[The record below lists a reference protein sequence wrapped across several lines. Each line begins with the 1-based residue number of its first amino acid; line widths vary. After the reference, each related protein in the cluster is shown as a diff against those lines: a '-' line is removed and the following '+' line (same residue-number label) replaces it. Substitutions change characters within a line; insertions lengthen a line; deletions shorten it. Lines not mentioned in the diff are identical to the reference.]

1 MAKAFISYKHDAT
14 PDVRLADHFV
24 QYLTQQG
31 HEVFIDKQIPLGENW
46 STVIGQKIEE
56 SNFLIV
62 LLSEHSVA
70 SEMVIQE
77 VSIAHSLKKERG
89 SPTIIPIRVAY
100 TVSYTQM
107 PYKLGAMLE
116 LLQDTSWTEDG
127 DEIEIGQKL
136 DLAIGQNQPFQGN
149 SSPVQNSNIVA
160 LACDGNPLQSDVK
173 LVSPLPAFDP
183 QWLKELDAPGGGA
196 VRLESPFYV
205 DRSVDGE
212 AKEQLLHQGITM
224 RLKGSRQIG
233 KTSLLARLYQHA
245 NDNNYPII
253 YIDFQEMDT
262 DQLRDL
268 ETLLRYLAERIADEQ
283 QTNASPNSYWQ
294 GGLGPK
300 DKLTRFLGQ
309 EVLEQL
315 SNPLVLIMDEVD
327 RVFAFD
333 EYRDDFFSLIRS
345 WHNKRAFIKFKVW
358 RKLNLVL
365 AYSTEAF
372 SFITDLNQSP
382 FNVGIDFNLTDFD
395 RTQVEALNWRHG
407 SPIQTPQ
414 EMNSMMELL
423 QGHPFLVRKALHT
436 LTTQKL
442 SVGDLIT
449 RACDEDGPFS
459 DHLQYY
465 LWRLNKKPELSQ
477 AMKSVIREKKCSND
491 LLFYQLRSSGL
502 VRGSSR
508 DNVEPR
514 CGLYAQYFQK
524 HL

>member
-1 MAKAFISYKHDAT
+1 MVKAFISYKHDSN
-14 PDVRLADHFV
+14 PDVLLADHFV
-24 QYLTQQG
+24 QYLSQQG
-31 HEVFIDKQIPLGENW
+31 HDVFIDKQIPLGENW

-56 SNFLIV
+56 SNFFIV
-62 LLSEHSVA
+62 LLSENSVS
-70 SEMVIQE
+70 SEMIIQE
-77 VSIAHSLKKERG
+77 VSIAHSFKKQRG
-89 SPTIIPIRVAY
+89 FPRIIPIRVAY
-100 TVSYTQM
+100 SVPYTQM

-116 LLQDTSWTEDG
+116 LLQDTIWTKDG

-136 DLAIGQNQPFQGN
+136 NIAIGQDEPFEGI
-149 SSPVQNSNIVA
+149 SSPVQNGNIVA

-183 QWLKELDAPGGGA
+183 QWLKELDAPGGEA
-196 VRLESPFYV
+196 VRLESPFYIE
-205 DRSVDGE
+205 RPVDGE
-212 AKEQLLHQGITM
+212 AKAQLLHQGITI

-245 NDNNYPII
+245 NDNNYSII
-253 YIDFQEMDT
+253 YIDFQDMDT
-262 DQLRDL
+262 DQLKDL

-283 QTNASPNSYWQ
+283 QTNGSPNSYWQ

-333 EYRDDFFSLIRS
+333 QYRDDFFSLIRS

-395 RTQVEALNWRHG
+395 RAQVEELNWKHG
-407 SPIQTPQ
+407 SPIQTTQ
-414 EMNSMMELL
+414 EMNSVMDLL

-436 LTTQKL
+436 LTTQEL
-442 SVGDLIT
+442 SVEDLII

-477 AMKSVIREKKCSND
+477 AMKRVIAEKKCPTD

-502 VRGSSR
+502 VHGSSR
-508 DNVEPR
+508 DNVQPR
-514 CGLYAQYFQK
+514 CGLYAHYFQK